1 MAEYKIGNENVTV
14 RDRRNSDYW
23 ADVNQMYEQA
33 QLDAK
38 LAKYQYDM
46 NLEQWNRENAYNTP
60 SEQMQRLKAAGLNPN
75 LAYDNLSNTAASSPE
90 MQKAS
95 ASLSHGNYNFNAQQ
109 RNLQAVSIANDMR
122 FQSAQI
128 DNLQQ
133 ANKLMQLQG
142 VNQAIQNNKEMAG
155 SKYWSSGAKYSNDQ
169 LRLENERI
177 LKDMQEADWRM
188 LEGSANNEAQRK
200 KIYKELDLNDHQIS
214 QIEQNIKSM
223 KADVNRQAFLAE
235 ITAIKTFSDV
245 DLNDANINKI
255 ATETRLM
262 TAQRAKEVATQPL
275 YEVAGNIANTLIE
288 GAKEVGRFG
297 KKLYNQWQTPGYA
310 KPRFGTGFIGYY

>member
-1 MAEYKIGNENVTV
+1 MAEYNIGNEQVHV

-33 QLDAK
+33 QLDTK
-38 LAKYQYDM
+38 LAQFQYDM

-90 MQKAS
+90 MSKA
-95 ASLSHGNYNFNAQQ
+95 AANLSHGNYNFNAQQ

-142 VNQAIQNNKEMAG
+142 VNQAILNRKEMAG
-155 SKYWSSGAKYSNDQ
+155 SNYWSSGAKYSNDQ
-169 LRLENERI
+169 LRLENDRI
-177 LKDMQEADWRM
+177 AKDIEEADWRM
-188 LEGSANNEAQRK
+188 LEGSANNEATRR
-200 KIYKELDLNDHQIS
+200 KIYQELDLNQHQIR

-235 ITAIKTFSDV
+235 ITALKTFSDIN
-245 DLNDANINKI
+245 LTDAQINKI
-255 ATETRLM
+255 ATECKVM
-262 TAQRAKEVATQPL
+262 SAQRAKDIATQPL
-275 YEVAGNIANTLIE
+275 YDLAAEVTTYIHDYVKDSKPKLIKFGRDKGGNYFETYE
-288 GAKEVGRFG
+288 H
-297 KKLYNQWQTPGYA
+297 
-310 KPRFGTGFIGYY
+310 KPFYF

>member
-1 MAEYKIGNENVTV
+1 MAEYKIGNEQVTV

-33 QLDAK
+33 QLDTK
-38 LAKYQYDM
+38 LAQFQYDM

-90 MQKAS
+90 MSKA
-95 ASLSHGNYNFNAQQ
+95 AANLSHGNYNFNAQQ

-142 VNQAIQNNKEMAG
+142 VNQAIQNRKEMAG
-155 SKYWSSGAKYSNDQ
+155 SNYWSSGAKYSNDQ
-169 LRLENERI
+169 LRLENDRI
-177 LKDMQEADWRM
+177 AKDIEEADWRM
-188 LEGSANNEAQRK
+188 LEGSANNEASRR
-200 KIYKELDLNDHQIS
+200 KIYQELDLNQHQIR

-223 KADVNRQAFLAE
+223 KADVNRQAFLSE
-235 ITAIKTFSDV
+235 ITALKTFSDINLT
-245 DLNDANINKI
+245 DSQINKI
-255 ATETRLM
+255 ATECKVM
-262 TAQRAKEVATQPL
+262 SAQRAKDIATQPL
-275 YEVAGNIANTLIE
+275 YDLAAEVTTYIHDYVKDRKPKLIKFGRDKAGNYFETYE
-288 GAKEVGRFG
+288 H
-297 KKLYNQWQTPGYA
+297 
-310 KPRFGTGFIGYY
+310 KPFYF